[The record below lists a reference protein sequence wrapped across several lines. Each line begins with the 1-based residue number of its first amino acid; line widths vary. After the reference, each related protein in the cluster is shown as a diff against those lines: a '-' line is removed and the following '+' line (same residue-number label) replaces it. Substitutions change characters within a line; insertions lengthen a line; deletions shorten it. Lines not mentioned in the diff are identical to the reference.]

1 MVIPP
6 AVIINMIN
14 GVIDGVFGPEGNDI
28 TDRIAVVDRDTPDG
42 LCQFCGEMLNDDDIC
57 PVCQAAP
64 EMSVQDWIKN
74 GGLQRI

>member
-1 MVIPP
+1 MVPP
-6 AVIINMIN
+6 PTVIINVTG
-14 GVIDGVFGPEGNDI
+14 GVIDGVFDPEGNDI
-28 TDRIAVVDRDTPDG
+28 TDRIVVVDRDTPDG
-42 LCQFCGEMLNDDDIC
+42 FCQFCGEILNDDIC